1 MPPYPTLLV
10 NPCIRFFYRYDS
22 MDKEWS
28 APHSG
33 EIEFS
38 GVDVFFRIRSGKSIH
53 MVFSLAVSSERN
65 PVPVCLPETDETP
78 AFCRIVFRSCRMALF
93 PKEIINSV
101 NSNFIRMFYAKLEK
115 IKPSVLFSFPQE
127 CYFFMNIR
135 SLYRSSSF
143 WS

>member
-1 MPPYPTLLV
+1 MKPLLSAGLL
-10 NPCIRFFYRYDS
+10 YGLA
-22 MDKEWS
+22 EW
-28 APHSG
+28 P
-33 EIEFS
+33 
-38 GVDVFFRIRSGKSIH
+38 
-53 MVFSLAVSSERN
+53 
-65 PVPVCLPETDETP
+65 
-78 AFCRIVFRSCRMALF
+78 LF